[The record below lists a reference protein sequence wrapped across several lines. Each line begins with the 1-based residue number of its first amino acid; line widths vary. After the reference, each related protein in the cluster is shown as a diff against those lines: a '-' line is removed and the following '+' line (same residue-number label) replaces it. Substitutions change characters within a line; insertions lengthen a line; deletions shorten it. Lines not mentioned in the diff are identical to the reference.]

1 MADVTTPWLDSYPPG
16 VPEHV
21 EVPSTNLA
29 RLLADAARDFANAPA
44 LHFEGR
50 TISYAQLADQAWRF
64 AGVLAG
70 LGVTKGTRVG
80 LILPNCPQAVV
91 ALFGALRLG
100 AVVVQ
105 NNPLYT
111 ERELGHQLGDAQ
123 VEVVVCLDLA
133 YDRVKAVRAKVP
145 SIREVIVTSVLDELP
160 AVRRVVAPYTKRGKA
175 ASAGIGKDEPVRR
188 WRELLSGSRARPPEA
203 EVDPAADLALL
214 QYTGGTTGLSKGVM
228 LSHGNLRANVEQVR
242 AWFPD
247 ADPGREVMMA
257 VLPFF
262 HVYGLTVCLLLG
274 VRLGA
279 ALILL
284 PRFDLDRVLA
294 AVDRYRPTLF
304 PGVPTMYVAIN
315 NAVAKG
321 GHDLSSIKACL
332 SGAAP
337 LPLEVAE
344 RFERYSGGRLVEG
357 YGLSESSPVALANP
371 IYGKRKAGTIGM
383 PLPDTIARVVDPSDQ
398 DRTMPSGEPG
408 ELAVSGP
415 QVMQGYWNRP
425 EETAQVLRD
434 GWLLTG
440 DMAVMDEEGYFSIV
454 DRKKDLIIAGG
465 YNIYPREVEEV
476 LYENPKVL
484 EACVA
489 GVPDPYRGETVKAFV
504 VLREGEQATQD
515 EIRGFAKERLASYK
529 VPRTVEFRDELPK
542 TLIGKVLRRALVEE
556 ERAKLAAA
564 QGKGPGPAREPEP
577 AATQEQGPGPAREPA
592 PAATQEQGAGP
603 AREPAPAATQGQDAR
618 EADPAGEGRE
628 AEPVA
633 GDEREAQPGS
643 AASEA
648 ELGKAGGQ

>member
-29 RLLADAARDFANAPA
+29 RLLADAARDFSNAPA
-44 LHFEGR
+44 VHFEGR
-50 TISYAQLADQAWRF
+50 TVSYAQLADQAWRF
-64 AGVLAG
+64 AGALAG

-80 LILPNCPQAVV
+80 LVLPNCPQAVI
-91 ALFGALRLG
+91 AFFGALRLG

-111 ERELGHQLGDAQ
+111 ERELGHQLSDAE
-123 VEVVVCLDLA
+123 VEVVVCLDLV
-133 YDRVKAVRAKVP
+133 YERVKSVRAQAP
-145 SIREVIVTSVLDELP
+145 SIREVVVTSLLDELP
-160 AVRRVVAPYTKRGKA
+160 AVKRALAPYTKKGKA
-175 ASAGIGKDEPVRR
+175 ASTAIGRDEPVRR
-188 WRELLSGSRARPPEA
+188 WRDLLSGSQTKPSEA
-203 EVDPAADLALL
+203 EVDPATDLALL

-262 HVYGLTVCLLLG
+262 HVYGLTVCLLLA
-274 VRLGA
+274 VRIGA
-279 ALILL
+279 ALVLL
-284 PRFDLDRVLA
+284 PRFDLDHVLA
-294 AVDRYRPTLF
+294 AVDKYRPSLF

-371 IYGKRKAGTIGM
+371 VYGKRKAGTVGM
-383 PLPDTIARVVDPSDQ
+383 PLPDTEARVVDPSD
-398 DRTMPSGEPG
+398 PSRALPTGESG
-408 ELAVSGP
+408 ELAIRGP
-415 QVMQGYWNRP
+415 QVMRGYWNRP
-425 EETAQVLRD
+425 DDSAQVLQG

-440 DMAVMDEEGYFSIV
+440 DMAVMDDEGYFSIV

-465 YNIYPREVEEV
+465 YNVYPREVEEV
-476 LYENPKVL
+476 LYEHPKVA

-489 GVPDPYRGETVKAFV
+489 GVPDPYRGETVKAWV
-504 VLREGEQATQD
+504 VLREGEQATPD
-515 EIRGFAKERLASYK
+515 DIRAFAKDRLAAYK
-529 VPRTVEFRDELPK
+529 VPRTVELRDELPK

-556 ERAKLAAA
+556 ERARAAA
-564 QGKGPGPAREPEP
+564 EEETQPETQEETQPSP
-577 AATQEQGPGPAREPA
+577 AAP
-592 PAATQEQGAGP
+592 
-603 AREPAPAATQGQDAR
+603 
-618 EADPAGEGRE
+618 
-628 AEPVA
+628 
-633 GDEREAQPGS
+633 
-643 AASEA
+643 EA